1 MDEIDYVKK
10 AIKLGAEDY
19 ILKLSFTQDTLV
31 ELITRLK
38 STLRSGRR
46 RRAGAVWMRVQS
58 FNREEDLRTLL
69 LGNQGP
75 GDNEMLLDRSWDI
88 PTIPLRPTRQA
99 VFWWTTKRMNRP
111 GSGTDSHIRK
121 YGL

>member
-38 STLRSGRR
+38 SKMCIRDSFWAGQMRR
-46 RRAGAVWMRVQS
+46 YPWCAGLKACP
-58 FNREEDLRTLL
+58 RTLL
-69 LGNQGP
+69 QGKMDGGP
-75 GDNEMLLDRSWDI
+75 FGFRENWIFL
-88 PTIPLRPTRQA
+88 
-99 VFWWTTKRMNRP
+99 
-111 GSGTDSHIRK
+111 
-121 YGL
+121 